1 VRKGFRSIQKVRRG
15 IRSHGSLGW
24 YTGRNKG
31 VRREYRSHRRLGDAF
46 GDCKVTIGLG
56 VNRKLGE
63 NTVLSE
69 GEERI
74 QMHSKDEER
83 NQAPYRR

>member
-1 VRKGFRSIQKVRRG
+1 MRRGFRTYQKARKGFRSIQKVRRG

-46 GDCKVTIGLG
+46 GDRKVTIGLEI
-56 VNRKLGE
+56 NRK
-63 NTVLSE
+63 V
-69 GEERI
+69 
-74 QMHSKDEER
+74 
-83 NQAPYRR
+83 RREYSPIRR